1 MANISNKERIA
12 RDAAEYG
19 PLLDAFIKE
28 VSPFAT
34 RESLLAQA
42 EIMPIIFNDIRI
54 GIVGIKVE
62 PTRVGKVG
70 IVKLMYLEPRYRKEK
85 LAVVLEQICL
95 RFKQEG
101 ITHIEGWSL
110 PMVADWFE
118 RELKVSAKLRVY
130 HEEVSTVLERLAAI
144 PKNPR

>member
-1 MANISNKERIA
+1 MAENSNNERIA
-12 RDAAEYG
+12 RASAEYG

-34 RESLLAQA
+34 RESLLSQM
-42 EIMPIIFNDIRI
+42 EIMPIIFNNERI

-62 PTRVGKVG
+62 PTKVGKVG

-85 LAVVLEQICL
+85 LAVMLEQICR

-110 PMVADWFE
+110 PGVANWFE

-130 HEEVSTVLERLAAI
+130 HEEVSTILDRLTELSH
-144 PKNPR
+144 KS